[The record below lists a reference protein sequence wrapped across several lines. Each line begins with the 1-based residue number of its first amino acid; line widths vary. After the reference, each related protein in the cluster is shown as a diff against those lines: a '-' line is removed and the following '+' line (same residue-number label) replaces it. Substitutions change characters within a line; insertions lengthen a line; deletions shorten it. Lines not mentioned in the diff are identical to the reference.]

1 MLQMILGNGVS
12 NVAARSIY
20 IFQGKRQKDKESGE
34 LHILPVAAIRVSR
47 TSHLVIGV
55 VNGLKLK
62 VLFGFMLR

>member
-1 MLQMILGNGVS
+1 MDG
-12 NVAARSIY
+12 
-20 IFQGKRQKDKESGE
+20 DKESGE